1 MRGFPAAVRKSP
13 KAVLFAAVGLPLI
26 LGSRS
31 LAQRTDRE
39 RSIADIVRAS
49 SPAVVLIETLDA
61 SANPVAQGSGFIIS
75 PDGRI
80 ATNYHVI
87 EGADS
92 ATVRMSNGAFFI
104 VDGVLAESAADDVA
118 VVKVKGTGLPFLPLG
133 DAKSVAVGQRVIA
146 MGSPEG
152 LQGTV
157 SDGIRQRD
165 KGR

>member
-87 EGADS
+87 ERADS
-92 ATVRMSNGAFFI
+92 AIVRMSNGAFS
-104 VDGVLAESAADDVA
+104 LLMECWRKARR
-118 VVKVKGTGLPFLPLG
+118 TMW
-133 DAKSVAVGQRVIA
+133 Q
-146 MGSPEG
+146 
-152 LQGTV
+152 
-157 SDGIRQRD
+157 
-165 KGR
+165 